1 LEFSETSIKLHVY
14 GWQRNVFFFIPALKQ
29 WVYITPHAGKHSLA
43 EDNVLG
49 NVSGAIASWPVNQS
63 PASGQPHLTCNLLAR
78 TGQEQVHLSQK
89 GTQWAVGP
97 VGGWVIGCFGV
108 WWEVEWNECGSA
120 CCGIWEIGFAV
131 FQLNAHWNGF
141 HAIRTECCLANQ
153 RYHGNSL
160 THFVWQKK
168 KRN

>member
-1 LEFSETSIKLHVY
+1 MGLYHSTCRE
-14 GWQRNVFFFIPALKQ
+14 ALPGRRQCPRKCVRGNSQ
-29 WVYITPHAGKHSLA
+29 LA
-43 EDNVLG
+43 SQPE
-49 NVSGAIASWPVNQS
+49 
-63 PASGQPHLTCNLLAR
+63 SGQWATSPHL
-78 TGQEQVHLSQK
+78 Q
-89 GTQWAVGP
+89 P
-97 VGGWVIGCFGV
+97 VGKDGSEAGAPVTKRNSMGGPMGGSVIGCFGV

-141 HAIRTECCLANQ
+141 DAIRTECCLANQ

-168 KRN
+168 ETNFLSSSNTNAFHVA